1 MEMTLDS
8 RNALWIKLFLLP
20 TKKKRSYAN
29 DVAQPAQVSKFSKC
43 PEQGLKTTIHG
54 SKQGLE
60 YKLS

>member
-8 RNALWIKLFLLP
+8 RNALWFKLFLLS
-20 TKKKRSYAN
+20 KKKRSYAN